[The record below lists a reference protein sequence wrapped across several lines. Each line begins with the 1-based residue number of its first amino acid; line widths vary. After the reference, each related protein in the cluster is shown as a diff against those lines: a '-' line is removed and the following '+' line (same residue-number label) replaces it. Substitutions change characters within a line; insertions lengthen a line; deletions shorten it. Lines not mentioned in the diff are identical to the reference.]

1 VLVMR
6 ARYAKARVQGSRSG
20 EGAGR
25 VHLNLVERGEGFGD
39 ELAGGQM
46 GEAIFAGLVR
56 SCSDSERRAASR
68 PGSAS
73 ASGASRIVTAGRRVG
88 LGYEQGRVRKV
99 DVCCAELPRRWPTV
113 IARWWRGALR
123 AVLPST
129 VRHRWSTGWP
139 VIPSGGAAPESDAV
153 TWQHGW

>member
-56 SCSDSERRAASR
+56 SCSDSERRAASHGR
-68 PGSAS
+68 RGGRDVYGPGRRALRGRAGSSLRVVAS
-73 ASGASRIVTAGRRVG
+73 AWATSRAASVKWTSVAPSCRGGG
-88 LGYEQGRVRKV
+88 LR
-99 DVCCAELPRRWPTV
+99 
-113 IARWWRGALR
+113 
-123 AVLPST
+123 
-129 VRHRWSTGWP
+129 
-139 VIPSGGAAPESDAV
+139 
-153 TWQHGW
+153 